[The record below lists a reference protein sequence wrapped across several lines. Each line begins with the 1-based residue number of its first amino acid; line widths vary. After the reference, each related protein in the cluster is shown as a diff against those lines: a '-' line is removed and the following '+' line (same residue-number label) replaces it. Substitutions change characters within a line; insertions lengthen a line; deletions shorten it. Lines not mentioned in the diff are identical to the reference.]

1 MIIAWQEL
9 TIQLEQNILWDS
21 TSFGI
26 IIKLLYWHIRSV
38 PFTGVAAWVQLTHA
52 EYLSFTV
59 RQIHVMLRSIEQH
72 GRLPGVQPCID
83 SFL

>member
-26 IIKLLYWHIRSV
+26 IKLLYWHIRSV
-38 PFTGVAAWVQLTHA
+38 PFTGVAALVQLTHA

-59 RQIHVMLRSIEQH
+59 RQILVMFRSVEHH